1 MMDDTRDRDAEDG
14 KEQLQPADCDPVGW
28 MTTEE
33 LEAELFNAIMADS
46 SATIDEESEEFGEVD
61 DYLDG
66 DEEFEDEAEQRRST
80 LSLLA
85 TLRPQLAELLGG
97 PPAESCG
104 W

>member
-1 MMDDTRDRDAEDG
+1 MDDTRDRDAEDR
-14 KEQLQPADCDPVGW
+14 KDRLQPVDCDPVGW

-33 LEAELFNAIMADS
+33 MEAELYNAIMADS
-46 SATIDEESEEFGEVD
+46 SATIDEESEDFEEVD

-66 DEEFEDEAEQRRST
+66 DEECEDEVEQRRST

-97 PPAESCG
+97 PLAESCG
-104 W
+104 

>member
-1 MMDDTRDRDAEDG
+1 MDDTRDRDAEEG
-14 KEQLQPADCDPVGW
+14 KEQLQPADCEPVGW

-46 SATIDEESEEFGEVD
+46 SGTGDEESEDFEEVD

-66 DEEFEDEAEQRRST
+66 DEEYEDEAEVRRST
-80 LSLLA
+80 LMILA

-97 PPAESCG
+97 PSAASCG